1 MHGCGRSRR
10 IGRVQEKT
18 CDRLKVR
25 RIKLSR
31 ANASSETQFYTV
43 DICEDYHNTRIQRV
57 SWYCQAAIDRPI
69 VTCSGMLFPVC
80 CLHELPITEVL
91 TEVSVQREG
100 LYWGVTL
107 GAPCTSNDGDWGDIQ
122 YGALTALC
130 QFCQFQLRP
139 TSPRS
144 RVYNIPT
151 FTIRKEGDKPPD
163 EIKTT
168 WVLRRYGMCCDRVL
182 DVPRV

>member
-1 MHGCGRSRR
+1 MINGWVGEGISEQSDGYLTEKPMHGCGRSRR

-43 DICEDYHNTRIQRV
+43 DICEDYHNTRIQRMG
-57 SWYCQAAIDRPI
+57 WYCQAAIDRPI

-80 CLHELPITEVL
+80 CRHELGSTEVL

-107 GAPCTSNDGDWGDIQ
+107 GTPCTSNDGDWGDIQ
-122 YGALTALC
+122 YSALTALANSANFSC
-130 QFCQFQLRP
+130 ALLPHGRASIISRLYYTQGRP
-139 TSPRS
+139 
-144 RVYNIPT
+144 
-151 FTIRKEGDKPPD
+151 
-163 EIKTT
+163 
-168 WVLRRYGMCCDRVL
+168 
-182 DVPRV
+182 